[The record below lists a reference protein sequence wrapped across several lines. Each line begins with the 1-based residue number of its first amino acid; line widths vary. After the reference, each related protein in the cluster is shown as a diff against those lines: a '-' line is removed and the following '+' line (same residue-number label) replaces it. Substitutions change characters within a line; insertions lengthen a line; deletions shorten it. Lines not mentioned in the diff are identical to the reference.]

1 MSNKKWWQFWKA
13 ETKSNTLGILIRQ
26 YGSFTAYNFAQFVQ
40 EAYRQNPT
48 VYACI
53 QQYIG
58 AFNACPIIIKRG
70 EEVINND
77 ALIKLLMQPNEQQ
90 SFSEFLEQALIYYW
104 VGGEAPIWGDAVIPS
119 RLPKEIFILRP
130 DYLTPILAQGSMS
143 KVAQWQYTASDNDI
157 QSMNVLPSNLM
168 MWKAYDPL
176 CRYRGSS
183 PLLPCSYAVDQLNEY
198 ARSNYSLLK
207 NGMQPSGALSTE
219 QNIEDNSFSRLKE
232 QFNETYGGSTNSGK
246 PLILEGGLKWQP
258 FGFTM
263 RDAEFLGGKTSA
275 KLDVCE
281 TLKVPPQLLGIEGSQ
296 TYANYEQ
303 ARAAFY
309 EDAAIPLFN
318 NLLASLNRWLGWR
331 VGLKPTD
338 IICVDI
344 DAVAALEP
352 RRAERN
358 KTLDTM
364 QSIST
369 NEKRQAMG
377 YEPVDGGDVLLVN
390 SGLIPLEMA
399 GADVPT
405 MPIL

>member
-1 MSNKKWWQFWKA
+1 
-13 ETKSNTLGILIRQ
+13 
-26 YGSFTAYNFAQFVQ
+26 
-40 EAYRQNPT
+40 
-48 VYACI
+48 
-53 QQYIG
+53 
-58 AFNACPIIIKRG
+58 
-70 EEVINND
+70 
-77 ALIKLLMQPNEQQ
+77 
-90 SFSEFLEQALIYYW
+90 
-104 VGGEAPIWGDAVIPS
+104 
-119 RLPKEIFILRP
+119 
-130 DYLTPILAQGSMS
+130 
-143 KVAQWQYTASDNDI
+143 
-157 QSMNVLPSNLM
+157 
-168 MWKAYDPL
+168 
-176 CRYRGSS
+176 
-183 PLLPCSYAVDQLNEY
+183 
-198 ARSNYSLLK
+198 
-207 NGMQPSGALSTE
+207 
-219 QNIEDNSFSRLKE
+219 
-232 QFNETYGGSTNSGK
+232 
-246 PLILEGGLKWQP
+246 
-258 FGFTM
+258 M

-303 ARAAFY
+303 AQGGFY

-369 NEKRQAMG
+369 NEKRLAMG